1 MTTFTIATSGPYTE
15 GQPVMI
21 HGPTALPTLPPGGR
35 HTLVG
40 TILRVS
46 DHELLVRVG
55 GRNMAFQR
63 HDGESWSWTEWE
75 QGEMD
80 VGDEQRRL
88 V

>member
-1 MTTFTIATSGPYTE
+1 MTTFTIATPEPYTARQLVIVRE
-15 GQPVMI
+15 GDRPIAGDYTWLQ
-21 HGPTALPTLPPGGR
+21 
-35 HTLVG
+35 G

-80 VGDEQRRL
+80 VRDEDEQRRL